1 MPMASHQQNQLAARC
16 IAELAD
22 SARFSD
28 NRLAVACS
36 DVTPAVAAAALERL
50 AVQMEV
56 GCSYIAAEVRS
67 VD

>member
-36 DVTPAVAAAALERL
+36 DVTPAVEAAALERL
-50 AVQMEV
+50 SVQMEV
-56 GCSYIAAEVRS
+56 GCSCIAAAALAA
-67 VD
+67 D